1 MKLSTTFIT
10 SFLLLAAEQ
19 AFATTDAN
27 GQEKDRVVSCCGA
40 PAQGPDGAPRGWCES
55 IGGHMGCCTDRL
67 LGGKCPEGFPNTRD
81 TVYYGDQYSA
91 SSPAGYT
98 STCQTGTFQ
107 GVRACVMMGPRPSP
121 KPDPNRPPPEPT
133 NRPGA
138 RF

>member
-67 LGGKCPEGFPNTRD
+67 LGVFGEFPCR
-81 TVYYGDQYSA
+81 VYIY
-91 SSPAGYT
+91 
-98 STCQTGTFQ
+98 
-107 GVRACVMMGPRPSP
+107 V
-121 KPDPNRPPPEPT
+121 PNRHFSGREGLRYDGASAFT
-133 NRPGA
+133 EARPKQTA
-138 RF
+138 A